1 MPVGKMPI
9 KWYYWGKR
17 YTHLKSPI
25 DTISLQFR
33 KAIKIKFPIINIA
46 IFSISLLQF
55 DVINVYFLFLFSLH
69 SHIIIEIENIIIS
82 IDILYLYVFSRYL
95 FTSLVHFSI
104 FLFICR
110 SSLHW
115 RLIIFLHIL
124 WTLPST
130 PLWFFTLNW
139 R

>member
-1 MPVGKMPI
+1 MPI

-82 IDILYLYVFSRYL
+82 IAYYIYMSSLDIFSHLLSIFQFFYL
-95 FTSLVHFSI
+95 FVGALYTGG
-104 FLFICR
+104 
-110 SSLHW
+110 
-115 RLIIFLHIL
+115 
-124 WTLPST
+124 
-130 PLWFFTLNW
+130 
-139 R
+139 